1 VQPPFSLGRPR
12 YGPPE
17 PARTRLPPL
26 FQPGVFPLDRLAGL
40 LEDGTL
46 SVPIQASYPLAQ
58 VDQALKDLAGQHTQ
72 GKLAVTLP

>member
-1 VQPPFSLGRPR
+1 VLVVGASGRVGSFAVQ
-12 YGPPE
+12 
-17 PARTRLPPL
+17 
-26 FQPGVFPLDRLAGL
+26 LAAAAAGATVVAPGL

-58 VDQALKDLAGQHTQ
+58 VDQALKDLAGRHTQ